1 MKKMARRF
9 LIIFSLIVLA
19 FIFLEACSKNPATA
33 QQNTFINPNSDLG
46 KYSLNAA
53 ELQDLYLVSQSNL
66 DKDKL
71 NPNAVSGYAANFDN
85 KVKNTSSPN
94 YKSVSINLQAYN
106 SAEDAKKDFSRDML
120 PKEVLKNFQEIKLN
134 STIGDESFTYSRT
147 AMGQRRLYV
156 LYRTKNAVVQL
167 NSIGIGTNSTVR
179 YARLMESKI

>member
-1 MKKMARRF
+1 M
-9 LIIFSLIVLA
+9 
-19 FIFLEACSKNPATA
+19 
-33 QQNTFINPNSDLG
+33 
-46 KYSLNAA
+46 
-53 ELQDLYLVSQSNL
+53 
-66 DKDKL
+66 
-71 NPNAVSGYAANFDN
+71 
-85 KVKNTSSPN
+85 
-94 YKSVSINLQAYN
+94 QAYN